1 MTTVV
6 LAGAVALC
14 TGTLVFAL
22 VCFTGPKPTPPFG
35 LTWST
40 GFKITSTISSSSS
53 DQTAALLYPG
63 IQRYLWYTVRN
74 PLQVPITVTSL
85 SIKAVTS
92 QSPTGCPISNLD
104 YSQTKF
110 SGTPTLVVPAKVGAV
125 DGTNSLPEPIS
136 LYDTHTNQDRCEGVT
151 FNFVYAGT
159 AIYTDTTT
167 AALTSS
173 PDPSTSG
180 SLVTFTATVVPTGM
194 PPSNPTGAVN
204 FYLCATTSCTSKT
217 LLGSGSLGA
226 YGIAKFSTSSLA
238 VGTDFI
244 EAVYQGAPTDFSGS
258 TSNVV
263 SQVITSPV
271 ATTTVLGSAPNP
283 SVFGGTVVFT
293 ATVARSSGTGA
304 PSGTVNFYQCAT
316 AACSGT
322 PTLLG
327 SGTLSSGKATF
338 STSSLPVGTT
348 YVEAVYQ
355 GVTGSFSSSTSNVV
369 TQVVSRIATTTVLI
383 SSPNPS
389 VSGHSVTFTA
399 TVTASNASFPTGTVN
414 FYSCSSVSCAST
426 TLLGTGTIGAGG
438 QATLSTSS
446 LPVGTTYVEA
456 VYAGSTNFSGSTS
469 NVVTQVVTS
478 STVATTTVLTSTP
491 NPSSYGTSVTFTAT
505 VTPAQSGTVT
515 GTVSFYSCTTTAC
528 TTESLLGTG
537 TVGTANKA
545 TFSISSLP
553 VGTTIVEALYGGST
567 TYLAST
573 SNTVSQ
579 VVPLIATTTA
589 LGSSP
594 NPSEFGKPVTLTATV
609 TKSSGSGTPTGTVS
623 FYLGTPSGT
632 HSLLGTGTL
641 TSGQATLVTSSL
653 PAGTDSLYAV
663 YGGDSSFS
671 GSTSPVISQVVV
683 SLPSKCT
690 GNYTSWIFG
699 NPGFPDITGTNGND
713 FIYAFGG
720 NFHVNDFNGDD
731 SCFYAGDGNNWLSD
745 GNGNDVALAGDGNNA
760 FTLGN
765 GNDQVVVGN
774 GTNTIGAGGGSDS
787 VTVGNG
793 NQNGII
799 LGNGTDSVTVGSGS
813 YNGVTLGSGT
823 DSVTVQG
830 GNYDQI
836 NGGAGN
842 ETIYLG
848 AGSYNTYN
856 GAAHHTNVCH
866 LPTPPASWHGTAAAY
881 YHDTI
886 TNCTVVTP

>member
-1 MTTVV
+1 MKHFRRMKAVV
-6 LAGAVALC
+6 LASAAALC
-14 TGTLVFAL
+14 TGTLVFTLAC
-22 VCFTGPKPTPPFG
+22 VVTGPKPWPPFG
-35 LTWST
+35 LTSGT
-40 GFKITSTISSSSS
+40 GFKITSTISSSPTS
-53 DQTAALLYPG
+53 QVAALLYPG
-63 IQRYLWYTVRN
+63 TPRYLWYTAHN
-74 PLQVPITVTSL
+74 PLTVPITVTSMK
-85 SIKAVTS
+85 IATATS
-92 QSPTGCPISNLD
+92 QSPAGCPISNLN
-104 YSQTKF
+104 YSQTTF
-110 SGTPTLVVPAKVGAV
+110 SGTPTLVVPAKVGAT
-125 DGTNSLPEPIS
+125 DGTNTVSVPIS
-136 LYDTHTNQDRCEGVT
+136 LFDTDTNQDRCEGVT
-151 FNFVYAGT
+151 FDFVYTGT
-159 AIYTDTTT
+159 ATYTDTTT
-167 AALTSS
+167 TALTSS
-173 PDPSTSG
+173 PNPSASG
-180 SLVTFTATVVPTGM
+180 SLVTFTATVVPTGT
-194 PPSNPTGAVN
+194 PPSKPTGTVD
-204 FYLCATTSCTSKT
+204 FYLCSTASCSLTT

-226 YGIAKFSTSSLA
+226 NGQAKYSTSSLA
-238 VGTDFI
+238 AGTDFI
-244 EAVYQGAPTDFSGS
+244 EAIYQGAPTDFSGS

-263 SQVITSPV
+263 SQVVTAPV
-271 ATTTVLGSAPNP
+271 ATTTVLTSAPNP

-293 ATVARSSGTGA
+293 ATVARSSGTGT
-304 PSGTVNFYQCAT
+304 PTGTVNFYQCA
-316 AACSGT
+316 AAVCSGT

-338 STSSLPVGTT
+338 STSILPVGTT
-348 YVEAVYQ
+348 YVEAVYE
-355 GVTGSFSSSTSNVV
+355 GVPGSFSTSTSNVV
-369 TQVVSRIATTTVLI
+369 T
-383 SSPNPS
+383 
-389 VSGHSVTFTA
+389 
-399 TVTASNASFPTGTVN
+399 
-414 FYSCSSVSCAST
+414 
-426 TLLGTGTIGAGG
+426 
-438 QATLSTSS
+438 
-446 LPVGTTYVEA
+446 E
-456 VYAGSTNFSGSTS
+456 
-469 NVVTQVVTS
+469 VVTS
-478 STVATTTVLTSTP
+478 ATVATTTALTSSP

-505 VTPAQSGTVT
+505 VTPAESGTIT
-515 GTVSFYSCTTTAC
+515 GTISFYSCATTAC
-528 TTESLLGTG
+528 TTKSLLGTG

-545 TFSISSLP
+545 TFSTSSLP
-553 VGTTIVEALYGGST
+553 VGTTIVEALYGGCT

-579 VVPLIATTTA
+579 VVNLVATTTA
-589 LGSSP
+589 LTSSP
-594 NPSEFGKPVTLTATV
+594 NPSQFGKPVTLTATV
-609 TKSSGSGTPTGTVS
+609 TKSSGSGTPNGTVS
-623 FYLGTPSGT
+623 FYLGTPAGI

-641 TSGQATLVTSSL
+641 TSGQATVVTSSL
-653 PAGTDSLYAV
+653 PAGSDSLYAV
-663 YGGDSSFS
+663 YSGDTNFS

-683 SLPSKCT
+683 SLPSRCT
-690 GNYTSWIFG
+690 GNYTNWIFG
-699 NPGFPDITGTNGND
+699 NPAFPDITGTNGND

-720 NFHVNDFNGDD
+720 NYRVNDFNGDD
-731 SCFYAGDGNNWLSD
+731 CCLYAGDGNIVLSD